1 MLKTDLTSL
10 LSPQNYTTRT
20 LKFVILQRTRQK
32 YKLQYILFS
41 KQMMQFVL
49 REVLSLAFAFDVL
62 S

>member
-10 LSPQNYTTRT
+10 PSPQNYTTRT
-20 LKFVILQRTRQK
+20 LKFVILQRTRHQ

-41 KQMMQFVL
+41 KQMMPFVL
-49 REVLSLAFAFDVL
+49 REVLSLAFAFDGL